1 MPAKKARKTNKNSSV
16 TVISLGGSMI
26 VPDLPDPVFVK
37 AFVELIKARTKGGRR
52 FIIVTGGGKTCRNY
66 QNALAAVRPVTD
78 DDNDWMGIYT
88 THFNA
93 QLMRLAFG
101 KLAHK
106 EVATKY
112 GKKLS
117 FKTPVLIGGGEVP
130 GHSTDF
136 DAVLLA
142 KMFKA
147 KHVVNISNTDYVYT
161 ADPRK
166 DANAKPLPK
175 LTWNEYLALLPKKW
189 TPGFSSPFDMH
200 AASLAKKAGLTVSIV
215 NGGMLD
221 EVAKAIDGD
230 SFRGSTIGS

>member
-1 MPAKKARKTNKNSSV
+1 
-16 TVISLGGSMI
+16 MI
-26 VPDLPDPVFVK
+26 APDVPDPVFTK
-37 AFVELIKARTKGGRR
+37 AFVELITKRIKKGRK

-66 QNALAAVRPVTD
+66 QNALKEVRPITD
-78 DDNDWMGIYT
+78 DENDWMGIYT

-93 QLMRLAFG
+93 QFMRLAFG

-106 EVATKY
+106 EVATRY
-112 GKKLS
+112 GKKIS

-142 KMFKA
+142 KMFGA

-166 DANAKPLPK
+166 DKNAKPLPK

-189 TPGFSSPFDMH
+189 VPGLSSPFDMK
-200 AASLAKKAGLTVSIV
+200 ASALAKKAGLIVSVV
-215 NGGMLD
+215 NGNKLD
-221 EVAKAIDGD
+221 EVAKALDNV
-230 SFRGSTIGS
+230 SFRGSIISS

>member
-1 MPAKKARKTNKNSSV
+1 MAKKQHNI

-26 VPDLPDPVFVK
+26 APELPDPKFVK
-37 AFVELIKARTKGGRR
+37 AFVGLIKTRIQKGRR
-52 FIIVTGGGKTCRNY
+52 FIVVAGGGKTCRNY
-66 QNALAAVRPVTD
+66 QNALKAVRSITD
-78 DDNDWMGIYT
+78 TENDWMGIYT

-93 QLMRLAFG
+93 QFLRLAFG

-117 FKTPVLIGGGEVP
+117 FNTPVLVGGGEVP
-130 GHSTDF
+130 GHSTDY

-142 KMFKA
+142 RMFGA

-166 DANAKPLPK
+166 DKKAKPLPK
-175 LTWNEYLALLPKKW
+175 LTWNEYRALLPKKW
-189 TPGFSSPFDMH
+189 TPGLSSPFDMH
-200 AASLAKKAGLTVSIV
+200 AAVLAKKSQLTVSIV
-215 NGGMLD
+215 NGGNLK
-221 EVAKAIDGD
+221 EVANAIDGKK
-230 SFRGSTIGS
+230 FRGSVIAG

>member
-1 MPAKKARKTNKNSSV
+1 
-16 TVISLGGSMI
+16 MI
-26 VPDLPDPVFVK
+26 APDLPDPVFVK
-37 AFVELIKARTKGGRR
+37 AFVQLISGHVKKGRR

-66 QNALAAVRPVTD
+66 QNALKAVRPIMEEK
-78 DDNDWMGIYT
+78 NDWMGIYA

-93 QLMRLAFG
+93 QFMRLAFG

-106 EVATKY
+106 EVAIKY

-117 FKTPVLIGGGEVP
+117 FKTPVLIGAGEMP

-142 KMFKA
+142 KMFDA

-166 DANAKPLPK
+166 NKKAKPLPRLSWK
-175 LTWNEYLALLPKKW
+175 QYLALLPKKW
-189 TPGFSSPFDMH
+189 SPGLSSPFDMH
-200 AASLAKKAGLTVSIV
+200 AAALAKKYNLTVSIV
-215 NGGMLD
+215 NGGSLKEVGKALD
-221 EVAKAIDGD
+221 NVPFK
-230 SFRGSTIGS
+230 GSVIAS